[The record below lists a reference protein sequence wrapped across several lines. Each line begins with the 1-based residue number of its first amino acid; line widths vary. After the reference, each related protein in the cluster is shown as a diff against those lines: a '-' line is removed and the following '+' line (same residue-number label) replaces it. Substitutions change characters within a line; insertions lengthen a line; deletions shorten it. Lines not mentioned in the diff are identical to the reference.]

1 MGLII
6 KGVPKDEIA
15 CKRLYLSGTKAIS
28 NCPKCNQKTIL
39 DFSNEYLSNPV
50 MNESFMLPFY
60 CPECNTEW
68 EHKVKLTVSLT
79 SEEQ

>member
-6 KGVPKDEIA
+6 EGVPKDEIV

-28 NCPKCNQKTIL
+28 NCPKCQQKTVL
-39 DFSNEYLSNPV
+39 DFAHDYLSNPV
-50 MNESFMLPFY
+50 MNERFLLHFY
-60 CPECNTEW
+60 CMECNTEW
-68 EHKVKLTVSLT
+68 WHKAKLTVSLT